1 MKELILF
8 LLTFLNFWF
17 LPFVIALVV
26 AFIVEQ
32 VTKFRDN
39 FAEKDREIATSVRRF
54 LWRQNI
60 ILNFSWF
67 LCYFILMFMLRTP
80 QTQMPDMIWRG

>member
-1 MKELILF
+1 MKEILIF

-17 LPFVIALVV
+17 FPFVIALVV
-26 AFIVEQ
+26 AFFVEQ
-32 VTKFRDN
+32 VVKRSSGFQ
-39 FAEKDREIATSVRRF
+39 EKDIETAVRIRRF

-67 LCYFILMFMLRTP
+67 LCYFILMFAVRTP

>member
-1 MKELILF
+1 MTQF
-8 LLTFLNFWF
+8 LLFVSTFLDFWF

-26 AFIVEQ
+26 AFIVER

-39 FAEKDREIATSVRRF
+39 FAEKDREIATRVRRF

-67 LCYFILMFMLRTP
+67 LCYFILMFLLRGQSTP
-80 QTQMPDMIWRG
+80 MPDMIWQG

>member
-8 LLTFLNFWF
+8 LLAFLNFWF

-26 AFIVEQ
+26 AFIVER

-39 FAEKDREIATSVRRF
+39 FAEKDREIATRVRRF

-67 LCYFILMFMLRTP
+67 LCYFILMFMLRPP
-80 QTQMPDMIWRG
+80 QTQMPDMIWKG

>member
-1 MKELILF
+1 MKELILL

-26 AFIVEQ
+26 AFIVER

-39 FAEKDREIATSVRRF
+39 FAEKDREIATRVRRF

>member
-26 AFIVEQ
+26 AFIVER

-39 FAEKDREIATSVRRF
+39 FAEKDREIATRVRRF